1 MEVDVMTEQNK
12 NEHTRRD
19 KPLSFISMVIIT
31 GLVGGILWSAV
42 GLLAYVFSFTEV
54 HPRVILEPWTIGE
67 WKKGWLG
74 TVISLAIIGVIS
86 IGVAFVYYAILKKF
100 KSIWIG
106 VGYGVVLFLLVFI
119 VLNPIFPSI
128 KPFSELGRNTIIT
141 TACLYILYG
150 VFIGYSISYEET
162 EQENSRKKHNEAAT

>member
-1 MEVDVMTEQNK
+1 MTEQNK
-12 NEHTRRD
+12 KEHTQSD
-19 KPLSFISMVIIT
+19 KPMSFISMVIIT
-31 GLVGGILWSAV
+31 GLFGGILWSAI
-42 GLLAYVFSFTEV
+42 GLLAYLFSFTEV

-86 IGVAFVYYAILKKF
+86 IGVAFVYYAVLKKF

-106 VGYGVVLFLLVFI
+106 IGYGAALFLLVFI

-128 KPFSELGRNTIIT
+128 KPFGELGRNTIIT
-141 TACLYILYG
+141 TVCLYILYG
-150 VFIGYSISYEET
+150 VFIGYSISYEES
-162 EQENSRKKHNEAAT
+162 EQENSRKKHNEAVT